1 MSWDRQ
7 FAPSTRCCESEDL
20 RAMTSSL
27 PPYAEPI
34 ARAGPATKRPKSE
47 VVRADFGAPAASDA
61 VFYSP
66 SHFEEQERTVCP
78 LCGVDAER
86 LLFEVGDTMFHRPGN
101 YRVVE
106 CDECTMRYLNP
117 RPTMTALARHYPDD
131 YLCYTNFEDEH
142 WLLRW
147 AFNRLQQDQARRRVR
162 QIEAVTGRLTAG
174 TRVLDVGCG
183 RGEFMARL
191 KRHRRCSCTGIDI
204 NCSVLERVYR
214 DLEIPVIHGTLAQ
227 AQCPPRGFD
236 LVAMTEYLEHEPRPR
251 QAIEEAARVV
261 KPGGFVAIEVPDIS
275 GPPAR
280 WFLEHWWQ
288 LDAPRHVTFF
298 SPHTLTLMLQDCGLE
313 VLRIKRYGLLM
324 SVGYSLLQRMG
335 FHYFGSNKLAYLT
348 MSAVLGLPSL
358 PFLPLL
364 PDFMMVVA
372 RSRH

>member
-1 MSWDRQ
+1 MEPT
-7 FAPSTRCCESEDL
+7 AP
-20 RAMTSSL
+20 A
-27 PPYAEPI
+27 I
-34 ARAGPATKRPKSE
+34 AATETQERE
-47 VVRADFGAPAASDA
+47 FVRAALDVPPAGDG
-61 VFYSP
+61 VFYSTA
-66 SHFEEQERTVCP
+66 HREEQERTLCP
-78 LCGVDAER
+78 LCGSDSER
-86 LLFEVGDTMFHRPGN
+86 LVFEVRDTMFHRPGM
-101 YRVVE
+101 YRLVE
-106 CDECTMRYLNP
+106 CEDCSMRYLNP
-117 RPTMTALARHYPDD
+117 RPTMSALARHYPDD

-162 QIEAVTGRLTAG
+162 QVEAVIGRLAAG

-191 KRHRRCSCTGIDI
+191 QRERRCLCTGIDI
-204 NCSVLERVYR
+204 NPSVLARVY
-214 DLEIPVIHGTLAQ
+214 DELGIAVVHGTFPQ
-227 AQCPPRGFD
+227 ARCPDASFD

-251 QAIEEAARVV
+251 QVIEEARRVV
-261 KPGGFVAIEVPDIS
+261 KPGGFLAIEVPDIT
-275 GPPAR
+275 GPPGR
-280 WFLEHWWQ
+280 WFVDDWWQ

-298 SPHTLTLMLQDCGLE
+298 SPQTLTLLLQECGFE
-313 VLRIKRYGLLM
+313 VLRVKRYGLLM
-324 SVGYSLLQRMG
+324 SMGYSLLQAMG